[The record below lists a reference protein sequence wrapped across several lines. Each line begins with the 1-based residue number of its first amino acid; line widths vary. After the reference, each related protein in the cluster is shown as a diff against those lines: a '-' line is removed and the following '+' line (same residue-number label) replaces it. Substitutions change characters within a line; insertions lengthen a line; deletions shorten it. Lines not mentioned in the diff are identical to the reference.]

1 MGRRKLKTKKSAKPA
16 RGKSVEMTD
25 PRVLALKKWR
35 LAEAKQQGVPA
46 FRVFSD
52 KVLLAIVDAEPSDQ
66 DELLSVPGIGPRMAA
81 RYGPTILKL
90 LQS

>member
-1 MGRRKLKTKKSAKPA
+1 MQAKKSPKQS
-16 RGKSVEMTD
+16 RGKSAEMTD
-25 PRVLALKKWR
+25 PRVMALKKWR

-52 KVLLAIVDAEPSDQ
+52 KVLVAIVDAEPSDQ

-81 RYGPTILKL
+81 RYGPAILKL
-90 LQS
+90 LRS